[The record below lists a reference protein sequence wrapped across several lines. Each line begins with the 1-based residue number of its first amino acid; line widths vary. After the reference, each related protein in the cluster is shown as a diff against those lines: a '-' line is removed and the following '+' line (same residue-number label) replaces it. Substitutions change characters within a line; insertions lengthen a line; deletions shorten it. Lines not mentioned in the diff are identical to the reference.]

1 MSNNNTN
8 KNNTN
13 NNNNKKKIKTGNIA
27 VDIGLSILVAAGGAV
42 AGEVSHR
49 VKEVRT
55 RRKARDLEV
64 KTNNEEGRDE

>member
-42 AGEVSHR
+42 A
-49 VKEVRT
+49 
-55 RRKARDLEV
+55 
-64 KTNNEEGRDE
+64 